1 MTDVKM
7 MKRTLQAGFTLIELM
22 VVLAIIG
29 LLAAF
34 AIPQYQDYTVR
45 AKIAEGLNLAAPAKL
60 AVAEAIASN
69 GIAFTSAQ
77 TGYSFGSVAI
87 GSVQNI
93 RVVDAVTGGA
103 AAHILITYVDNLGG
117 VTAPTIKM
125 TPSVTGGAVVWA
137 CNSTSLLT
145 KYLPPNCR

>member
-1 MTDVKM
+1 

-60 AVAEAIASN
+60 AVSEAIASH
-69 GIAFTSAQ
+69 GMAFTSAQ
-77 TGYSFGSVAI
+77 TGYSFGATAI
-87 GSVQNI
+87 GSVKNI
-93 RVVDAVTGGA
+93 QVVDAAASGA
-103 AAHILITYVDNLGG
+103 AAHILITYQLNLGSAQ
-117 VTAPTIKM
+117 TPPTIKM
-125 TPSVTGGAVVWA
+125 TPDVTGGAIVWT
-137 CNSTSLLT
+137 CSSTTLLT